1 MFFTD
6 TLRSISPPERVWE
19 IIASYANRD
28 KDWPGK
34 WQRAPWFATFPKFDS
49 AFERTAFV
57 LLGFAS
63 APRRECRIA
72 ARDLE
77 REHRDFT
84 KMLVW
89 LCTVKPGRAQP
100 NAKKKLSGEP
110 PLRSDVPQSIFRF
123 IKKRAVDEF
132 RERLTSPGGGYLP
145 LRSGCDNAI
154 GLLCRF
160 VVEQAGEKMPGEIP
174 LRICRRIGCGRFF
187 VAHRGSAAFCS
198 ASCRA
203 QHFWTRDKKKEYMR
217 AYRGV
222 IKKLGGAKIARR

>member
-34 WQRAPWFATFPKFDS
+34 WQRAPWFATLPRFDS
-49 AFERTAFV
+49 AFERAAFV
-57 LLGFAS
+57 LLGFTPARKKEFRK
-63 APRRECRIA
+63 AV
-72 ARDLE
+72 RDLE
-77 REHRDFT
+77 RGHRDFRG
-84 KMLVW
+84 MLAW
-89 LCTVKPGRAQP
+89 LCTPKPGRAM
-100 NAKKKLSGEP
+100 
-110 PLRSDVPQSIFRF
+110 RSDVPHGIFRF
-123 IKKRAVDEF
+123 LKKRAVDESSQ
-132 RERLTSPGGGYLP
+132 RLGSPGGGYLP
-145 LRSGCDNAI
+145 LRSGCDNAV

-174 LRICRRIGCGRFF
+174 LRICRRTGCGRFF

-203 QHFWTRDKKKEYMR
+203 QNFWTRDKKASYMR
-217 AYRGV
+217 GYRST
-222 IKKLGGAKIARR
+222 IKRLRKAKETRKV